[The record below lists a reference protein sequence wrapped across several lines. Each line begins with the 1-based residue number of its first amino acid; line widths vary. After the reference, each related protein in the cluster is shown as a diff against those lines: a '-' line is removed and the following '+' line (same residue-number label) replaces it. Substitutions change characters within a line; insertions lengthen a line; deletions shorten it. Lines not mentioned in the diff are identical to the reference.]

1 MDINTE
7 TEIKQKHS
15 LPPFPVFLISPAF
28 RGRYFH
34 SYFRSSAM
42 NAYYIQDRLEA
53 QSWARHYQQIAREE
67 KEAELADDMEKCL
80 HQHLF
85 ESLCIDH
92 LQRHGASKKAIT
104 RAFDDDVEFQ
114 ERMAEHIRYM
124 VETIAHHQVDIDSEV

>member
-15 LPPFPVFLISPAF
+15 LTPFPVFLISPAF

-53 QSWARHYQQIAREE
+53 QSWARHYQQLAREE
-67 KEAELADDMEKCL
+67 KEAELADDMETNRWWSWLLVAEPYSCN
-80 HQHLF
+80 HQIQMLK
-85 ESLCIDH
+85 EQLS
-92 LQRHGASKKAIT
+92 Q
-104 RAFDDDVEFQ
+104 
-114 ERMAEHIRYM
+114 Y
-124 VETIAHHQVDIDSEV
+124 